1 MRDQVLAAADALATR
16 PPSKPLDESLGAKD
30 WRRLREEWLAEAKAC
45 GPGWLLALTF
55 DGNIAPPAP
64 YTPDL
69 ILVNDDTGAPPAELK
84 AL

>member
-1 MRDQVLAAADALATR
+1 MAAAGPSQAVRDQVLAAADALATR

-69 ILVNDDTGAPPAELK
+69 ILV
-84 AL
+84 